1 MLKNRSN
8 ITLLVLALLYLLL
21 VSTITDLNLI
31 NSIGYI
37 IGSLTSPFIIIA
49 FVSRKTHWLG
59 KQQVIRMII
68 LAIVF
73 QLLLLLPL
81 ESPKSLI
88 SLASFISLIGL
99 IISIV
104 IELFRKKG
112 KK

>member
-8 ITLLVLALLYLLL
+8 ITLLVLALLYLFL
-21 VSTITDLNLI
+21 VTTITNLNLI
-31 NSIGYI
+31 NTFGYI
-37 IGSLTSPFIIIA
+37 IGSLTSPFVIIA
-49 FVSRKTHWLG
+49 FISRMTHWSG
-59 KQQVIRMII
+59 KQQAIRMTI

-99 IISIV
+99 VIAIV
-104 IELFRKKG
+104 IELFQKRG